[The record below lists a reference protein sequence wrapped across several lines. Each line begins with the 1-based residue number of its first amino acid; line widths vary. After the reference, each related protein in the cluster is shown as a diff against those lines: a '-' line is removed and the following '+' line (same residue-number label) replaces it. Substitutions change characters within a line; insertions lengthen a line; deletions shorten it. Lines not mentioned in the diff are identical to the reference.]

1 MIYLNKVEKEK
12 VLSSQL
18 QISFVES
25 TYFSNSTLTVLGSSV
40 LNLCS
45 PQNCSMLTLKEVL
58 FYLIRFVQSI
68 KKIVYGLIYI
78 DLLKS
83 NKMKMVNFSIFN
95 FQCYLIDKISRKH
108 KMLYSVSQNSNS
120 TALLRAKQPQ
130 QSFQRFCEMV
140 LTSS

>member
-45 PQNCSMLTLKEVL
+45 LQNCSMLTLKEVL
-58 FYLIRFVQSI
+58 FYLIRFV
-68 KKIVYGLIYI
+68 
-78 DLLKS
+78 
-83 NKMKMVNFSIFN
+83 
-95 FQCYLIDKISRKH
+95 
-108 KMLYSVSQNSNS
+108 
-120 TALLRAKQPQ
+120 
-130 QSFQRFCEMV
+130 
-140 LTSS
+140 